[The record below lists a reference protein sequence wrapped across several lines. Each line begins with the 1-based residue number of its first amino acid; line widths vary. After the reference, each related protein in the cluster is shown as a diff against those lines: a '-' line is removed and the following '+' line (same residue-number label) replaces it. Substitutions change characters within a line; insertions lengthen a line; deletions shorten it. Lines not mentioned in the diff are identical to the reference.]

1 MCVAMFHSVYVCV
14 DPCTHPE
21 DDLPVEIAACLGEV
35 QDLFLNDTL
44 PSTVSLKKC
53 KVNSSL
59 SVSQNH
65 DPLFL
70 ILLS

>member
-14 DPCTHPE
+14 DTCTHPK
-21 DDLPVEIAACLGEV
+21 DDLPVEIAACLGEG
-35 QDLFLNDTL
+35 QHLFLNDML

-53 KVNSSL
+53 KVNRSL
-59 SVSQNH
+59 LVSQKH